1 MAESIYLNEQI
12 KLLEKKQEIEKEN
25 QYRNFMFGLT
35 QQYLNG
41 LLNCGKNPDFTK
53 ILKDVENCLSS
64 LKQIEEKTKY
74 VKVPNPLYENNKA
87 SNI

>member
-1 MAESIYLNEQI
+1 MTHSIYLDEQI

-53 ILKDVENCLSS
+53 ILKDVENCLSN
-64 LKQIEEKTKY
+64 LKQIEERTKF
-74 VKVPNPLYENNKA
+74 VKVPNTQHEINKA